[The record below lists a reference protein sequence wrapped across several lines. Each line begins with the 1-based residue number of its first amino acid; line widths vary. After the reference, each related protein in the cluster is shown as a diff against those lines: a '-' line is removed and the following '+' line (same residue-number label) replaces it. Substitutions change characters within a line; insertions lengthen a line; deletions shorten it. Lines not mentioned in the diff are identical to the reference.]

1 MKDFGKLAIGVPLF
15 RMVPEFWL
23 WWTWLVARG
32 FRAGDIL
39 LNDAEIP
46 MEVPHPVAHN
56 ALARAFLATDADTLL
71 LIEDDHCGDEEVVHR
86 MRDKEENWGFDVVCA
101 SYVNRRG
108 QPWPVGCGELTGME
122 AEQGLEINLD
132 LRRVA
137 ESGTQE
143 TSMAALGLV
152 FIRRPVLEAMLGDED
167 PESFLWFQMKG
178 GSSLDMWFYREVKRL
193 GFRAGVDR
201 DEWLGHVGR
210 HIWTK
215 NDYDREYAALK
226 SRLEKAGG

>member
-1 MKDFGKLAIGVPLF
+1 
-15 RMVPEFWL
+15 
-23 WWTWLVARG
+23 
-32 FRAGDIL
+32 
-39 LNDAEIP
+39 
-46 MEVPHPVAHN
+46 
-56 ALARAFLATDADTLL
+56 
-71 LIEDDHCGDEEVVHR
+71 
-86 MRDKEENWGFDVVCA
+86 
-101 SYVNRRG
+101 
-108 QPWPVGCGELTGME
+108 
-122 AEQGLEINLD
+122 
-132 LRRVA
+132 
-137 ESGTQE
+137 
-143 TSMAALGLV
+143 V